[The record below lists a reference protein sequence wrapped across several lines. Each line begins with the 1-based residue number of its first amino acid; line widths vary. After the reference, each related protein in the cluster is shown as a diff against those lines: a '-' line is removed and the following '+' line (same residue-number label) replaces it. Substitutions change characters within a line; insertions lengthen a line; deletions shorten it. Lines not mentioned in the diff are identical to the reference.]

1 MLRLNRYRLQLIRC
15 VLLAPAI
22 AVLGWGAA
30 HRETISAK
38 PPPAAG
44 ATAPAGPIAVYFTR
58 PQAFD
63 GEYAG
68 GPDEA
73 LAGAIDRAARRI
85 DIASYDFD
93 LLSLA
98 RALDRALHRGV
109 AVRIV
114 VDSDNWHTE
123 ALDFLRADGIPVVG
137 DNRDSLM
144 HDKFVVIDGAEIWTG
159 SMNLTVNDAY
169 RNDNNLLRL
178 RSIPLAEMFTAEF
191 EEMFTAKKFGVSS
204 PEGKSAAAVPTEGGA
219 VEVYFAPEDRV
230 AARVIRAIREART
243 SIHFLAFSYTSDTI
257 AEAMIGRLADGLS
270 VFGVLE
276 GAQVRANTGDQ
287 FAPLAAGG
295 ATVYLDANPR
305 NMHHKVIL
313 LDGGIIITGSYNFTG
328 SAERKNDECLMIL
341 HNPELAGLF
350 ESEFRRIFDGAAAA
364 AS

>member
-1 MLRLNRYRLQLIRC
+1 MFRIRQIRLLVIRSA
-15 VLLAPAI
+15 LLFPAL
-22 AVLGWGAA
+22 AALGWGAA

-38 PPPAAG
+38 PPPAAS
-44 ATAPAGPIAVYFTR
+44 ATAPSGPVAVYFSR

-63 GEYAG
+63 GEYTG

-73 LAGAIDRAARRI
+73 LAEAIDRAVKRV

-98 RALDRALHRGV
+98 RALDRALRRGV

-159 SMNLTVNDAY
+159 SMN
-169 RNDNNLLRL
+169 NLLRL
-178 RSIPLAEMFTAEF
+178 QSIPLAEIFTAEF

-204 PEGKSAAAVPTEGGA
+204 PEGKPAAAVQTESGT

-230 AARVIRAIREART
+230 AARIIRVIREART
-243 SIHFLAFSYTSDTI
+243 SIHFLAFSFTSDSI
-257 AEAMIGRLADGLS
+257 AGAMLGRLPDGLS

-276 GAQVRANTGDQ
+276 GSQVRSNTGDE
-287 FAPLAAGG
+287 FAPLADGG

-305 NMHHKVIL
+305 NMHHKVII
-313 LDGGIIITGSYNFTG
+313 LDGGIVLTGSYNFTA
-328 SAERKNDECLMIL
+328 SA
-341 HNPELAGLF
+341 
-350 ESEFRRIFDGAAAA
+350 EFRRVFERAAAA

>member
-1 MLRLNRYRLQLIRC
+1 MTHNFRFRLYIIRC
-15 VLLAPAI
+15 VLFFPALAA
-22 AVLGWGAA
+22 LGWGAA
-30 HRETISAK
+30 HRENISAK
-38 PPPAAG
+38 PPPAASL
-44 ATAPAGPIAVYFTR
+44 TAPTGPIAVYFSR

-73 LAGAIDRAARRI
+73 LAEAIDCAVKSI

-98 RALDRALHRGV
+98 RALDRAWSRGV

-123 ALDFLRADGIPVVG
+123 ALDFLRAGGIPVVG
-137 DNRDSLM
+137 DDRDSLM

-178 RSIPLAEMFTAEF
+178 ESIPLAEIFTAEF
-191 EEMFTAKKFGVSS
+191 EEMFTAKKFGLAS
-204 PEGKSAAAVPTEGGA
+204 PEGKTAAAVATAGGA

-243 SIHFLAFSYTSDTI
+243 SIHFLAFSYTSDSI
-257 AEAMIGRLADGLS
+257 AGAMIGRVPDGLS

-276 GAQVRANTGDQ
+276 GTQVRSNAGNQ
-287 FAPLAAGG
+287 FAVLEAGG

-313 LDGGIIITGSYNFTG
+313 LDGGIVITGSYNFTD
-328 SAERKNDECLMIL
+328 SAEHKNDESLLIL

-350 ESEFRRIFDGAAAA
+350 EAEFRRIFDRAAAA
-364 AS
+364 GS